1 MSIKTRESFHNIKTF
16 DRVDNLA
23 QKSRGGF
30 SELNRSANETQET
43 QYESGVDYAGERIQ
57 QSSEKTGRV
66 SATGAK
72 QIGQWGVRE
81 SRNLLRKYRA
91 RSRKTP
97 EIRVNLPRKA
107 LNAPKTKPLMSG
119 NPLLAAPKGSTR
131 TKVKNTQKTKRA
143 IKKIISGAVRFFRR
157 AIQTTIKVV
166 KAAISAIKSIIAI
179 IAAGGWI
186 VVVIIL
192 VICIIGA
199 IVGSIYENPE
209 LLPSDAKVS

>member
-1 MSIKTRESFHNIKTF
+1 MSIKTRESFHNIKMF

-30 SELNRSANETQET
+30 SEMNRSANEMQET

-66 SATGAK
+66 AATGAK

-81 SRNLLRKYRA
+81 SRKLLGKHRA
-91 RSRKTP
+91 RRKKAP
-97 EIRVNLPRKA
+97 DIHVNLPRKA
-107 LNAPKTKPLMSG
+107 LNAPKTKTLMSG

-131 TKVKNTQKTKRA
+131 TKVKNTQKTMRA
-143 IKKIISGAVRFFRR
+143 IKKIIRGAIRFFRR
-157 AIQTTIKVV
+157 AIQTIIKVV
-166 KAAISAIKSIIAI
+166 KATIGAIKSIIAI